1 MTTTSPPG
9 WFAEV
14 LLGRRPRE
22 ARAVAIALADEGLPP
37 REIYLGVLGPALEE
51 VGSRWQRGTA
61 TVAQEHLATAVVSS
75 IMATLAPRL
84 AEPPP
89 VARLAVL
96 ACTDGELHVVGLRMV
111 GDFLEAD
118 GWEVLYLGAVT
129 PGAEVERF
137 VAEGQ
142 PDVVGLSTTLS
153 THLEAAKATV
163 ASLRELPIPPFIL
176 VGGRAYGGDAD
187 VARRIGA
194 DAFASDAGEASKVLR
209 ARFDHG

>member
-1 MTTTSPPG
+1 VTNALPRG
-9 WFAEV
+9 WFADV

-22 ARAVAIALADEGLPP
+22 ARAAALALADEGLPP
-37 REIYLGVLGPALEE
+37 REIYLGVLGPAMEE
-51 VGSRWQRGTA
+51 VGSRWQRGIA

-96 ACTDGELHVVGLRMV
+96 ACTDGELHVVGLRML

-118 GWEVLYLGAVT
+118 GWEVLYLGAET
-129 PGAEVERF
+129 PGADLSRF
-137 VAEGQ
+137 VADRK

-163 ASLRELPIPPFIL
+163 ASLQALPIVPFIL

-187 VARRIGA
+187 VARRVGA
-194 DAFASDAGEASKVLR
+194 DAFGSDAGEASKLLR
-209 ARFDHG
+209 ARFNHG